1 MMCSSRGSLPS
12 PALRAAPLRAA
23 LHCRLHFEQL
33 RAAERDRLLAKFA
46 RALPTLEQLLGL
58 DYDDAGGTA
67 EGSSAA
73 DGMACARKQVQAEH
87 SVRPLGVRP
96 TYGVC
101 WES

>member
-1 MMCSSRGSLPS
+1 MCSSRGSLPS
-12 PALRAAPLRAA
+12 PALRAAPLRVA

-73 DGMACARKQVQAEH
+73 DGVARKQVQAEH